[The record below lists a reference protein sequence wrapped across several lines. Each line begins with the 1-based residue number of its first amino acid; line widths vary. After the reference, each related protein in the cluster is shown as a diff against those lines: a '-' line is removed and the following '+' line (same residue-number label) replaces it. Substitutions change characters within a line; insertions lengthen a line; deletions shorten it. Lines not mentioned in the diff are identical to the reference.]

1 MMRSPVAV
9 GEAATVVAAAV
20 CVPGA
25 STAVAREPPMC
36 GVAGSPEVQLP
47 DVDTPVVQ

>member
-1 MMRSPVAV
+1 MMRSPVAAGV
-9 GEAATVVAAAV
+9 VATVVAAAV

-36 GVAGSPEVQLP
+36 GVADTGLPELP
-47 DVDTPVVQ
+47 DVDTPVVR